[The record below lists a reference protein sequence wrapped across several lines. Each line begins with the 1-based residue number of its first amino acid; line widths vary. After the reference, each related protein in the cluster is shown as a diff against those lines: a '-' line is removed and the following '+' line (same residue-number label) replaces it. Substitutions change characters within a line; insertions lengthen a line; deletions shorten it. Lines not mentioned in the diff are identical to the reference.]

1 MKRSLQ
7 LGISILWTKMSLQS
21 FKKKAKFCNHLKKG
35 FLNLSKKA
43 AKSEQTDH
51 LLLIKL
57 YALCGV
63 FESAI
68 NPLVGH
74 VLCIFDK
81 ITFFMQKT
89 ETFNEKS
96 ARDSFRIHKKTKI
109 IIYCCYSGSH
119 SMPFLNIWYFLLCKT
134 RLQKRNMNG
143 FRWIAIYSI
152 PLYKMQDVARQIKRN
167 SRKKSLPHF
176 CYICKSRR
184 QNKRDRKEKVASSTN
199 DNNIARLREVAADLS
214 WCLNVMIIKQKPF
227 EWILRE

>member
-1 MKRSLQ
+1 MNENVFAIFL
-7 LGISILWTKMSLQS
+7 
-21 FKKKAKFCNHLKKG
+21 KKAKFCNPLKKG
-35 FLNLSKKA
+35 FLNLSRKA

-51 LLLIKL
+51 LLLIKS

-63 FESAI
+63 FGSAI

-109 IIYCCYSGSH
+109 IIHCCYSGSH

-134 RLQKRNMNG
+134 RLQKKKYEW
-143 FRWIAIYSI
+143 FSLDCHIFHST
-152 PLYKMQDVARQIKRN
+152 LQDARCGQTN
-167 SRKKSLPHF
+167 KK
-176 CYICKSRR
+176 K
-184 QNKRDRKEKVASSTN
+184 
-199 DNNIARLREVAADLS
+199 
-214 WCLNVMIIKQKPF
+214 
-227 EWILRE
+227 

>member
-1 MKRSLQ
+1 M
-7 LGISILWTKMSLQS
+7 
-21 FKKKAKFCNHLKKG
+21 
-35 FLNLSKKA
+35 
-43 AKSEQTDH
+43 
-51 LLLIKL
+51 

-109 IIYCCYSGSH
+109 IIYCFYSGSH
-119 SMPFLNIWYFLLCKT
+119 SIPFLNIWYFLLCKT

-152 PLYKMQDVARQIKRN
+152 PLYKMQDVARQIKKN
-167 SRKKSLPHF
+167 SRKKKFASFLL
-176 CYICKSRR
+176 YLQKSKAKQERQERKSR
-184 QNKRDRKEKVASSTN
+184 Q
-199 DNNIARLREVAADLS
+199 
-214 WCLNVMIIKQKPF
+214 QH
-227 EWILRE
+227 